1 MAVIDYLDFHDLL
14 LICDE
19 IIPGY
24 QIRDK
29 GLLLSAIER
38 PQTELYG
45 VEVYPDFELKAAALM
60 HSIARNHALV
70 DGNKR
75 LAWSSMRIFCLMN
88 KRDVFLTVSQAEKLT
103 VAIAAGKYDV
113 EEIATKLGIDKS

>member
-1 MAVIDYLDFHDLL
+1 MAEIDYLDFHDLL

-24 QIRDK
+24 QIRDR
-29 GLLLSAIER
+29 GLLLSAVER
-38 PQTELYG
+38 PQNKLYG

-60 HSIARNHALV
+60 HSIVRNHALI

-75 LAWSSMRIFCLMN
+75 LAWSAMRIFCLMN
-88 KRDVFLTVSQAEKLT
+88 KRDVYLT
-103 VAIAAGKYDV
+103 VAQAEQVTVAAATGKYDV
-113 EEIATKLGIDKS
+113 KELAKKLKIEKT

>member
-1 MAVIDYLDFHDLL
+1 MADFDYLDFHDLL
-14 LICDE
+14 MICDE

-38 PQTELYG
+38 PQAQLYG
-45 VEVYPDFELKAAALM
+45 VEVYPEFDLKAAALM
-60 HSIARNHALV
+60 HSIARNHALI

-88 KRDVFLTVSQAEKLT
+88 KRDVHLTVSQAEKLT
-103 VAIAAGKYDV
+103 VAAAMGKYDV
-113 EEIATKLGIDKS
+113 EEIAQKLGIEKS

>member
-1 MAVIDYLDFHDLL
+1 MASIDYLDFHDLL

-24 QIRDK
+24 QIRDS
-29 GLLLSAIER
+29 GLLLSALER

-45 VEVYPDFELKAAALM
+45 VEVYPEFEMKAAALM
-60 HSIARNHALV
+60 HSIARNHALI

-88 KRDVFLTVSQAEKLT
+88 KRDVVLTTAQAEKLT
-103 VAIAAGKYDV
+103 VAVAAGKYDV
-113 EEIATKLGIDKS
+113 EQIAQRLKIEKA

>member
-1 MAVIDYLDFHDLL
+1 MAEIDYLDFHDLL

-24 QIRDK
+24 QIRDR

-60 HSIARNHALV
+60 HSIVRNHALI

-75 LAWSSMRIFCLMN
+75 LAWSAMRIFCLMN
-88 KRDVFLTVSQAEKLT
+88 KRDVYLT
-103 VAIAAGKYDV
+103 VAQAEQVTVAAATGKYDV
-113 EEIATKLGIDKS
+113 KELAKKLKIEKT

>member
-1 MAVIDYLDFHDLL
+1 MSTFDFLDFHDLL

-38 PQTELYG
+38 PKTELYG
-45 VEVYPDFELKAAALM
+45 VELYPEFDLKAAALM
-60 HSIARNHALV
+60 HSLARNHALI

-88 KRDVFLTVSQAEKLT
+88 KRDVFLTVAQAEKLT
-103 VAIAAGKYDV
+103 VATAAGKYDV
-113 EEIATKLGIDKS
+113 DEIAQKLKIEKG

>member
-1 MAVIDYLDFHDLL
+1 MAEIDYLDFHDLL

-24 QIRDK
+24 QIRDR
-29 GLLLSAIER
+29 GLLLSAVER
-38 PQTELYG
+38 PQNNLYG

-60 HSIARNHALV
+60 HSIVRNHALI

-75 LAWSSMRIFCLMN
+75 LAWSAMRIFCLMN
-88 KRDVFLTVSQAEKLT
+88 KRDVYLNVSQAEKLT
-103 VAIAAGKYDV
+103 VAAATGKYEV
-113 EEIATKLGIDKS
+113 EELAKRLKIEKA